1 MFSEVIALLKKGK
14 QLSKKHYLKPLNPFL
29 DSDGLLRV
37 GGRLSKFDSR
47 HPVILHGKHRLTNLL
62 IEREHKRLCHAGPKL
77 LLGTLQQRYHIIS
90 ARRIVRKCA
99 RECVICRR
107 TSPKVSTQLM
117 GQLPG
122 ERVNP
127 SFANEMV
134 SIDYAGPVFIKVGS
148 KRKPISE
155 KAYIAIFV
163 CLQTKSCHVQLVSD
177 LTAEAFV
184 AALRRFVARR
194 GKPRHI
200 WSDNA
205 TCFTRANKD
214 LKDFFDYLKRSE
226 VQETV
231 ENFCSI
237 QGLQWKFSPPGS
249 YRPPSWF
256 GVGKRC

>member
-1 MFSEVIALLKKGK
+1 M
-14 QLSKKHYLKPLNPFL
+14 
-29 DSDGLLRV
+29 LRV